1 MLWQAKRVQL
11 VALRAAA
18 EVIAKIA
25 FITALLVFGFMGS
38 TAVAC
43 PESEQA
49 IPPLAASGQIERI
62 LPVAAAVISAAPAQ
76 KVGTLNRQNGGP
88 CCGSGCHMHGIACA
102 TGCCFASFASIS
114 PANSGLFLP
123 ARSVRLLPT
132 DQAESISARP
142 PPDFRPPRNFS

>member
-1 MLWQAKRVQL
+1 MLWQAKRVEL
-11 VALRAAA
+11 VALRATA

-25 FITALLVFGFMGS
+25 FITALLVFGFMS
-38 TAVAC
+38 SAAVAC

-62 LPVAAAVISAAPAQ
+62 LPVATGVISAAPAQ
-76 KVGTLNRQNGGP
+76 KVGTLNRLKGGP

-102 TGCCFASFASIS
+102 NGCCFANFASAS
-114 PANSGLFLP
+114 PASSDLFLS
-123 ARSVRLLPT
+123 ARSIRLLPS
-132 DQAESISARP
+132 DQAEALSARP